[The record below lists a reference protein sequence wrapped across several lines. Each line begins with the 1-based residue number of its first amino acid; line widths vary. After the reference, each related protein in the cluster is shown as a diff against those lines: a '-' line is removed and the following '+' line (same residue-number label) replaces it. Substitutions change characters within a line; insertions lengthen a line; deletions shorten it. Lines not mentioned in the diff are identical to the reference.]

1 MPSIQDDR
9 KCFVCGPENPV
20 GLHLIFEESAGGIH
34 TRMRFATHF
43 QGWQGITHGGLIS
56 TLLDEVMAKAVQAR
70 GLYGVTAEMTV
81 RFRKPV
87 PTEKEVVV
95 SGRVTEQRGRL
106 VFTEGEIADTEGN
119 ILASAQAR
127 FYIKE

>member
-9 KCFVCGPENPV
+9 KCFVCGPDNPA
-20 GLHLIFEESAGGIH
+20 GLHLNFTESEEGIT
-34 TRMRFATHF
+34 TRMRFAPHF
-43 QGWQGITHGGLIS
+43 QGWQGITHGGLVS

-70 GLYGVTAEMTV
+70 GFNGMTAEMNV
-81 RFRKPV
+81 RFRRPV

-106 VFTEGEIADTEGN
+106 VFTEGEITDLDGN
-119 ILASAQAR
+119 ILASSQAR
-127 FYIKE
+127 FFVKR

>member
-9 KCFVCGPENPV
+9 KCFVCGPDNPA
-20 GLHLIFEESAGGIH
+20 GLHLNFTESEEGIT
-34 TRMRFATHF
+34 TRMRFNAHF
-43 QGWQGITHGGLIS
+43 QGWQGITHGGLVS
-56 TLLDEVMAKAVQAR
+56 TLLDEVMAKAVQIR

-106 VFTEGEIADTEGN
+106 AFTEGEIADLDGN

-127 FYIKE
+127 FFVKR